1 MLSSVLVLGVFFFF
15 FPSHNWLSP
24 KRTSPLQIIGRQ
36 QQVQLELK
44 LVVPGGSRITQP
56 ESSRKPWPCGAHC
69 PAVATLPRP
78 PLEPH
83 LSECTAPHPVHPSQG
98 LGDRNRSRLGRGSE
112 PG

>member
-1 MLSSVLVLGVFFFF
+1 MLSSVLFGFFFF
-15 FPSHNWLSP
+15 FLSPSHNWLSP
-24 KRTSPLQIIGRQ
+24 NRTSPLQIIRRQ
-36 QQVQLELK
+36 QQVQLQLK

-56 ESSRKPWPCGAHC
+56 ESSGKPWPCGAHC

-78 PLEPH
+78 PLKPH

-98 LGDRNRSRLGRGSE
+98 LGDRNRSRLGRGWE